1 MQIVID
7 IPEYVYEDVLKEN
20 KFLNRA
26 IIQNA
31 FENGIILP
39 KEHGDLI
46 DRKELTKYPPI
57 WMQDN
62 RRTGDD
68 TPVVLLS
75 DILNA
80 HVIIPAEESADI
92 HDIHPQRITGRWIKT
107 EKCGEPTLCSICGTR
122 WDTDYVESR
131 ELYYT
136 GKIPKFCPECG
147 NPMEV
152 IRDGG

>member
-7 IPEYVYEDVLKEN
+7 IPEYVYQDVLTEN

-31 FENGIILP
+31 FEKMRNAFENGIILP
-39 KEHGDLI
+39 KGHGDLI

-68 TPVVLLS
+68 TPVILLS

-80 HVIIPAEESADI
+80 NVIIPAEESADI
-92 HDIHPQRITGRWIKT
+92 HDIHPQHMKRKWVNDIWCPY
-107 EKCGEPTLCSICGTR
+107 CGWVNE
-122 WDTDYVESR
+122 VES
-131 ELYYT
+131 
-136 GKIPKFCPECG
+136 GFIGSVNKFNFCPNCG
-147 NPMEV
+147 NPV
-152 IRDGG
+152 GGDEKWE

>member
-7 IPEYVYEDVLKEN
+7 IPEYVYEDVLTEN

-68 TPVVLLS
+68 TPVILLS
-75 DILNA
+75 NILNA

-92 HDIHPQRITGRWIKT
+92 FENT
-107 EKCGEPTLCSICGTR
+107 E
-122 WDTDYVESR
+122 
-131 ELYYT
+131 
-136 GKIPKFCPECG
+136 
-147 NPMEV
+147 
-152 IRDGG
+152 